1 MNLEEDI
8 LISEFRP
15 EIRTNQAYLD
25 WNIAQTVKKLMNNPG
40 RYAVALNAYEFH
52 KKILRSI
59 GVSEEFLL
67 EGDKIV
73 ERAKKEH
80 VKYN

>member
-25 WNIAQTVKKLMNNPG
+25 WNIAQTVKKLVYNSE
-40 RYAVALNAYEFH
+40 RYAFAINAYEFH
-52 KKILRSI
+52 KNILRGM
-59 GVSEEFLL
+59 GVSEELLL